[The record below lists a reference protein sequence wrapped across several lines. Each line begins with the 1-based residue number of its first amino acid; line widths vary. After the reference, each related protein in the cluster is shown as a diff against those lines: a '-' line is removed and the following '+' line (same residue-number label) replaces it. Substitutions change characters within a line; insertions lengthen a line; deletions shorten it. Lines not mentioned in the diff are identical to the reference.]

1 MTKTEAYGYLT
12 SVVRDPAVCAKG
24 LHAIHVLVDADK
36 APSGMAAA
44 WWVRSDHF
52 KDMCE
57 KLEEAEVVAAEKA
70 KPVVQVRDLLRSL
83 SVGEVYEL
91 ASELHNR
98 LGDQARFN
106 ALRDGLGK

>member
-1 MTKTEAYGYLT
+1 M
-12 SVVRDPAVCAKG
+12 
-24 LHAIHVLVDADK
+24 
-36 APSGMAAA
+36 
-44 WWVRSDHF
+44 
-52 KDMCE
+52 E
-57 KLEEAEVVAAEKA
+57 KVGTLSEQLREVGAAEKA

-83 SVGEVYEL
+83 FVGEVYEL